1 MKQYYKERFEAFRRM
16 SFTLSTLMEVNEILE
31 TIRDEE
37 KKLIPSAFEI
47 CVLLLDA
54 EAPKYTK
61 PLQCALHDRPVNCL
75 QCKRNRTAVQKAMRR
90 KKGSLISKSEP
101 ITRQDGTVVH
111 TGPEAAIP
119 VFVGEDIVAVINVVA
134 APGSRFSKKD
144 FYLMRDIS
152 ELAGMNILRGRKQWE
167 STQEKIRI
175 SSMLSH
181 LSPFVPKS
189 VRQIVENN
197 PELLDK
203 EKIEKEVTVLFLDL
217 ESSTRLFADNSE
229 IEANRLIEDFFSSLI
244 DPIYRSGGEI
254 NETAGDGLMIIFQ
267 DGSARANA
275 LNAVKAALDIKEKSR
290 DYNLHQKKEMP
301 AVTVNMG
308 LNSGTVLLGMSRF
321 KGTTETRMTFTATG
335 AVTNLASRLAD
346 LAGGGEILIGPS
358 TEALIRGSWPTVS
371 KGRKEVKNIEEPV
384 QVFALKPGPELEYEQ
399 LPTSI
404 ETAKPKETRA

>member
-119 VFVGEDIVAVINVVA
+119 VFVDQEMVAVINV
-134 APGSRFSKKD
+134 
-144 FYLMRDIS
+144 
-152 ELAGMNILRGRKQWE
+152 
-167 STQEKIRI
+167 
-175 SSMLSH
+175 
-181 LSPFVPKS
+181 
-189 VRQIVENN
+189 
-197 PELLDK
+197 
-203 EKIEKEVTVLFLDL
+203 
-217 ESSTRLFADNSE
+217 
-229 IEANRLIEDFFSSLI
+229 
-244 DPIYRSGGEI
+244 
-254 NETAGDGLMIIFQ
+254 
-267 DGSARANA
+267 
-275 LNAVKAALDIKEKSR
+275 
-290 DYNLHQKKEMP
+290 
-301 AVTVNMG
+301 
-308 LNSGTVLLGMSRF
+308 
-321 KGTTETRMTFTATG
+321 
-335 AVTNLASRLAD
+335 AD

-371 KGRKEVKNIEEPV
+371 KGRKELKNIEESV
-384 QVFALKPGPELEYEQ
+384 QVHALKPGPEFEYEQ
-399 LPTSI
+399 QYSI
-404 ETAKPKETRA
+404 FNSQ